1 MAAGILILYTRTSNP
16 SFSLKLI
23 TKYVVQVYAP
33 SWFNIRKNNNFVQGP
48 ALLYQKIQLIK
59 SQSAEVQDMALKVVH
74 RNGWLAEQGTFLC
87 SMLSS
92 TEDHVRLKAVQ
103 LILKAKRQPPKK
115 PKLKILRGLRK
126 LIVPEFNLN
135 AEHWSDL
142 IELNYSVPIYLPN
155 IISKLTEQ
163 ELEQII
169 SEPSYFPKFPL
180 HSTSVERAVKLVSE
194 SASKC
199 FGYEA
204 RHNHILSKIRGRKV
218 MPAFHTKNQF
228 KVS

>member
-1 MAAGILILYTRTSNP
+1 MATRILILYTRTSNP
-16 SFSLKLI
+16 SISLKLI

-74 RNGWLAEQGTFLC
+74 RNGWFAEQGTFLC

-103 LILKAKRQPPKK
+103 LILKAKKQPPKK
-115 PKLKILRGLRK
+115 PKLKILHGLRK

-135 AEHWSDL
+135 AEQWSDL
-142 IELNYSVPIYLPN
+142 IELNCSVPIYLPN
-155 IISKLTEQ
+155 IISK
-163 ELEQII
+163 
-169 SEPSYFPKFPL
+169 
-180 HSTSVERAVKLVSE
+180 
-194 SASKC
+194 
-199 FGYEA
+199 
-204 RHNHILSKIRGRKV
+204 N
-218 MPAFHTKNQF
+218 
-228 KVS
+228 